1 MLHAF
6 IVYVENKPGVLSR
19 VVSLFRRRG
28 YNIDS
33 LTVGRTEKPDV
44 SRMTIVMD
52 ADEDQ
57 ARRIVANVYK
67 LVNVLLVD
75 VITKAGPPAIARDL
89 ALIKVG
95 VTHEARSHVLEL
107 ANVFRARVV
116 DVAMES
122 VTIEIT
128 GVEDKVDGL
137 LEVLRPFGLLE
148 VVRTG
153 QIVMRRGDKPS
164 AATAVARDM
173 SADEP
178 AESANGDSA
187 AQIREREEDPEEDL
201 AGSV

>member
-19 VVSLFRRRG
+19 VVSLFRRRA

-89 ALIKVG
+89 SLIKVS
-95 VTHEARSHVLEL
+95 VTHENRSHVLEL

-116 DVAMES
+116 DVAPES
-122 VTIEIT
+122 LTIEIT

-137 LEVLRPFGLLE
+137 LEVLKPFGLLE

-164 AATAVARDM
+164 TVTAKNGEIAEVAGHQ
-173 SADEP
+173 
-178 AESANGDSA
+178 AEA
-187 AQIREREEDPEEDL
+187 ETEEDAA

>member
-116 DVAMES
+116 DVAPSS

-153 QIVMRRGDKPS
+153 QIVMRRGDKVS
-164 AATAVARDM
+164 TAVATAPELD
-173 SADEP
+173 A
-178 AESANGDSA
+178 SANGSSEVA
-187 AQIREREEDPEEDL
+187 ASEQDPEEDL

>member
-19 VVSLFRRRG
+19 VVSLFRRRA

-89 ALIKVG
+89 SLIKVS
-95 VTHEARSHVLEL
+95 VTHDNRSHVLEL

-116 DVAMES
+116 DVAPES
-122 VTIEIT
+122 LTIEIT

-137 LEVLRPFGLLE
+137 LEVLKPFGLLE

-164 AATAVARDM
+164 TVTAKNGEIAEVAGPQ
-173 SADEP
+173 AGVET
-178 AESANGDSA
+178 
-187 AQIREREEDPEEDL
+187 EEDAA